1 MNEKGFSTD
10 ARNCAAWYTIKQP
23 AFDIYGLKNKD
34 YVGGNR
40 TFNAKVLYADFA
52 AILSSDKTWF
62 LQAKDSLPEI
72 MTILEIDSNTM
83 LPAWIW
89 YREKEVKRQKNY
101 SYAPEGFNDHHLQNL
116 AYKMATLVA
125 ENTDKIIT
133 QELKTNKDLI
143 QKIYHPGKK

>member
-1 MNEKGFSTD
+1 
-10 ARNCAAWYTIKQP
+10 
-23 AFDIYGLKNKD
+23 
-34 YVGGNR
+34 
-40 TFNAKVLYADFA
+40 VLYADFA